1 MAECVRFGMRAAE
14 CTLRSERAVAESF
27 AALDGPD
34 IGRAPASIDIW

>member
-27 AALDGPD
+27 AALDDPHPGE
-34 IGRAPASIDIW
+34 ALLSVDIW